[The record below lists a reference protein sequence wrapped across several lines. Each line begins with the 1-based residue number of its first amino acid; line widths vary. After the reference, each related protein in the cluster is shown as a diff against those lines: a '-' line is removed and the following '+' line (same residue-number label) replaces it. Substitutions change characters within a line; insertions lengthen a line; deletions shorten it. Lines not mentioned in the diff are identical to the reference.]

1 MRLRLRGL
9 TLVLVLPVLG
19 AWGAEQEP
27 EVPDPAETAMLTVRA
42 QARQVFDANEVL
54 DGLEKLSRYP
64 EAAKVLLTQNQ
75 DAALLEALQAMRRSQ
90 APPAAKPAVVRTEPA
105 KAPPPAKRR
114 IPSLRVVGA
123 WAAPVPKAIILAGA
137 YHIVYVGDS
146 FKVSSTTY
154 TLRTITP
161 LESPKET
168 GERRYRL
175 ELTDSRGT
183 LTRLDWPNS

>member
-1 MRLRLRGL
+1 MRLQLRGL
-9 TLVLVLPVLG
+9 ALALVLPVLG
-19 AWGAEQEP
+19 ARGTEQEP

-42 QARQVFDANEVL
+42 QARQVLDANEVL

-64 EAAKVLLTQNQ
+64 EAAKVLLLQNQ
-75 DAALLEALQAMRRSQ
+75 DPALMEALQAMHRSL
-90 APPAAKPAVVRTEPA
+90 APPPAKPAVVRTKPA
-105 KAPPPAKRR
+105 TLLPPAKRR
-114 IPSLRVVGA
+114 IPTLRVVGA
-123 WAAPVPKAIILAGA
+123 WSAPVPKAIILAGG

-161 LESPKET
+161 LDSPEAT

-175 ELTDSRGT
+175 ELTDSRGA

>member
-1 MRLRLRGL
+1 MRLQLRGL
-9 TLVLVLPVLG
+9 ALALVLPVLG
-19 AWGAEQEP
+19 ARGTEQEP

-42 QARQVFDANEVL
+42 QARQVLDANEVL

-64 EAAKVLLTQNQ
+64 EAARVLLSQNQ
-75 DAALLEALQAMRRSQ
+75 DPALMEALQAMHRSL
-90 APPAAKPAVVRTEPA
+90 APPPAKPAVVQTKPA
-105 KAPPPAKRR
+105 RLLPPAKRR
-114 IPSLRVVGA
+114 IPTLRVVGA
-123 WAAPVPKAIILAGA
+123 WAAPVPKAIILAGG

-161 LESPKET
+161 LDSPEAT

-175 ELTDSRGT
+175 ELTDSRGA